1 MTEQAQVVTI
11 DGKEYKQEDLS
22 VEQLRLVSKVA
33 KFQKQSND
41 LKDAFEDSNK
51 LQQSYLFDLK
61 TSLANS
67 ETMNGIK
74 NSKADGW
81 NLMSQHYGRQ
91 S

>member
-1 MTEQAQVVTI
+1 MQMLSQEINVTEQAQVVTI

-67 ETMNGIK
+67 EPMNGIK
-74 NSKADGW
+74 NSKAD
-81 NLMSQHYGRQ
+81 
-91 S
+91 

>member
-1 MTEQAQVVTI
+1 MSEQAQVVTI

-41 LKDAFEDSNK
+41 LKDAFEDSYK

-67 ETMNGIK
+67 ETINSIK
-74 NSKADGW
+74 NSKAD
-81 NLMSQHYGRQ
+81 
-91 S
+91 